1 MNDAIKSGIAFEESI
16 MTILKL
22 YCLDRNKK
30 IVILNNVDSYRYFD
44 LHERK
49 NYYNYSH
56 FDAYAPDGVFDDMP
70 TIIEIKYSKKITSF
84 KESLE
89 KLYNVY
95 RHNFSDINHMMR
107 KSFTRDA
114 RKIKFIYISLLDR
127 DDVKKIESTNEIYKY
142 EYLNIQIL
150 PIEEVIEILQK
161 YPIEASRLN
170 DLISDEKKSK
180 KYS

>member
-1 MNDAIKSGIAFEESI
+1 MNDSIKSGIAFEESI

-30 IVILNNVDSYRYFD
+30 IYILDNVDSYRYFD
-44 LHERK
+44 LYERK

-84 KESLE
+84 KESFE

-95 RHNFSDINHMMR
+95 RRNFSDINHMMR
-107 KSFTRDA
+107 KSG
-114 RKIKFIYISLLDR
+114 S
-127 DDVKKIESTNEIYKY
+127 E
-142 EYLNIQIL
+142 
-150 PIEEVIEILQK
+150 
-161 YPIEASRLN
+161 
-170 DLISDEKKSK
+170 
-180 KYS
+180 